1 MPITG
6 LTGRL
11 EPTRP
16 CDGGDVV
23 GCRDGAVFVRK
34 QRVRFAPDVALGADR
49 FIGGAQKQ
57 GHVQLAMADCS
68 PT

>member
-1 MPITG
+1 VF
-6 LTGRL
+6 LFVHDDAL
-11 EPTRP
+11 
-16 CDGGDVV
+16 GDAEELF
-23 GCRDGAVFVRK
+23 RRAVFVRK
-34 QRVRFAPDVALGADR
+34 QRVRFAPDAVLGADR